1 MDDNYYDGE
10 EPENTSSSSNPLSSN
25 INEYF
30 SEMDVEEL
38 IKESLKHTLK
48 AERIIKRKPLTEEKL
63 TNLLSEYLNS
73 FIILRYDTRNKAI
86 DPIFHAMTDMEA
98 DALSQYMQHYIIS
111 ILKDRR

>member
-1 MDDNYYDGE
+1 MDDNYYEGE

-48 AERIIKRKPLTEEKL
+48 PLTEEKL

-73 FIILRYDTRNKAI
+73 FIILGYDTRNKAI
-86 DPIFHAMTDMEA
+86 DPIFHAETDMEA